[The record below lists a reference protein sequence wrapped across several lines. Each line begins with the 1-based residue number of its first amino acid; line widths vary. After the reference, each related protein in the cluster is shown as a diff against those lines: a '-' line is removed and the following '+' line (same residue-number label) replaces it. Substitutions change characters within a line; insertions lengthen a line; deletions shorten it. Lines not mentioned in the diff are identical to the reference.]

1 MTMDDDL
8 RDVPLEDG
16 QDSVNDE
23 FAPVISPDP
32 AIPPERDPLAGQPF
46 PERDETGPYGLDRE
60 ATESVE
66 TDTTGG
72 GMPASEYAAD
82 ERMRT
87 TDAGREDS
95 AEAWPESRGGM
106 EDPTDKG

>member
-1 MTMDDDL
+1 MDDQP
-8 RDVPLEDG
+8 DVPPVSEE

-32 AIPPERDPLAGQPF
+32 AIPPEKDPLAGQPF

-66 TDTTGG
+66 TDAAGG
-72 GMPASEYAAD
+72 GVPASEYAAD
-82 ERMRT
+82 GRMRT
-87 TDAGREDS
+87 TDAGREESGED
-95 AEAWPESRGGM
+95 WPETRGGWDDST
-106 EDPTDKG
+106 EEPKE